1 MNKQPLPPQSP
12 FPSPR
17 EEHTPLAATL
27 LERRRLSSDTALFRV
42 APEASALAALSRFVP
57 GQFVQ
62 LSVPGAGEV
71 PISPADLPGEDGTL
85 ELCVR
90 RVGHVTSLL
99 HRALPGASLGI
110 RGPFGCGFPTA
121 EMVGHPVLLLAG
133 GLGIAPLRSLL
144 FHLIRHGSD
153 YGEITLMYGAREPR
167 LMLFREE
174 LAALAAQGKLR
185 LYLTVD
191 FAPQEP
197 AGNFS
202 CAVGLLPDL
211 LKGFSFDAKRSY
223 AAVCGPP
230 ALYRCL
236 MTELEEAGL
245 DEKRILL
252 SLERRMRCGVGRCC
266 HCALGQKLC
275 CTDGPV
281 FRLSDLKQIPEAL

>member
-1 MNKQPLPPQSP
+1 MNESSSDLHLP
-12 FPSPR
+12 
-17 EEHTPLAATL
+17 HAATL
-27 LERRRLSSDTALFRV
+27 LGRRQLSADTALFRV
-42 APEASALAALSRFVP
+42 APDASALGALSRFVP

-62 LSVPGAGEV
+62 LSVPGGGEV
-71 PISPADLPGEDGTL
+71 PISPADLPGPDGTL

-90 RVGHVTSLL
+90 RVGHVTALL
-99 HRALPGASLGI
+99 HDAVPGDPLGL
-110 RGPFGCGFPTA
+110 RGPFGTGFPVR
-121 EMVGHPVLLLAG
+121 EMQGSPVLLLAG

-144 FHLIRHGSD
+144 FHLLRHRDD
-153 YGEITLMYGAREPR
+153 YGEITLMYGARQPE

-174 LAALAAQGKLR
+174 LVALAARGGLR

-191 FAPQEP
+191 FAPQGT
-197 AGNFS
+197 AGSFS

-211 LKGFSFDAKRSY
+211 LKGFRFDAGRSY

-236 MTELEEAGL
+236 VGELEGAGVAA
-245 DEKRILL
+245 ERIFL

-266 HCALGQKLC
+266 HCAVGQKLC

-281 FRLSDLKQIPEAL
+281 FRLSDLEPIPEAL